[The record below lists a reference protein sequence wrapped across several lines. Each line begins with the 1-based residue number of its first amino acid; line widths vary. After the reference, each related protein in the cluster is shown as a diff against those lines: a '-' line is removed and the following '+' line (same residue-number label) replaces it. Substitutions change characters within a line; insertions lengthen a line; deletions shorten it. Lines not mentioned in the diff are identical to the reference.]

1 MSSEVA
7 PPRGTLFIVSAPSG
21 AGKTSLVRALL
32 SRVPGLELS
41 VSSTTRPPRHGES
54 DGVDYHFLDEAQ
66 FVERVEAGRFL
77 EYARVFDNLY
87 GTSRDAVETRLDAG
101 ADVILE
107 IDWQGAQ
114 QVRQALPE
122 AVSVFI
128 LPPSRA
134 ELRRRLSERGQD
146 PATVIERRLA
156 EAVEEISHY
165 AEYDYLVVND
175 GFEQALSQ
183 LHSLVE
189 AQRLAR
195 GRQGQVHAAT
205 LAELLGEGG

>member
-1 MSSEVA
+1 MSSEA
-7 PPRGTLFIVSAPSG
+7 TPPRGTLFIVSAPSG

-32 SRVPGLELS
+32 GRLPGLELS
-41 VSSTTRPPRHGES
+41 VSSTTRPPRRGES
-54 DGVDYHFLDEAQ
+54 DGVDYHFLDEGA
-66 FVERVEAGRFL
+66 FMERIEAGRFL
-77 EYARVFDNLY
+77 EHARVFGNLY
-87 GTSRDAVETRLDAG
+87 GTSRDAVEARLDAG

-146 PATVIERRLA
+146 SAAVIERRLA

-175 GFEQALSQ
+175 AFEQALCQ
-183 LHSLVE
+183 LQSLVE

-195 GRQGQVHAAT
+195 ERQGRAHAAT
-205 LAELLGEGG
+205 LAELLGEGR